1 MIPDPMVR
9 LREMAPEWAEWIGAD
24 VRGSAWFQHFPSWLT
39 DSGSAS
45 PRPFWAL
52 QLDRGQVKVWGAPE
66 SRNTPHPFALNLRT
80 GAAKFPDGTT
90 IPEAVWMR
98 YYRAR
103 PVVMN
108 RARAEEI
115 ARGHATR
122 GGNSFEM
129 DIERAADAIMEA
141 VAEEREACAKLADEI
156 SFGPYEL
163 SGGEIGEAIRS
174 RNEQPAA
181 AKDSQ

>member
-1 MIPDPMVR
+1 
-9 LREMAPEWAEWIGAD
+9 
-24 VRGSAWFQHFPSWLT
+24 
-39 DSGSAS
+39 
-45 PRPFWAL
+45 
-52 QLDRGQVKVWGAPE
+52 
-66 SRNTPHPFALNLRT
+66 
-80 GAAKFPDGTT
+80 
-90 IPEAVWMR
+90 
-98 YYRAR
+98 
-103 PVVMN
+103 MN

-163 SGGEIGEAIRS
+163 SGGEIGDAIRS
-174 RNEQPAA
+174 RNEQPES

>member
-1 MIPDPMVR
+1 M
-9 LREMAPEWAEWIGAD
+9 
-24 VRGSAWFQHFPSWLT
+24 S
-39 DSGSAS
+39 
-45 PRPFWAL
+45 
-52 QLDRGQVKVWGAPE
+52 
-66 SRNTPHPFALNLRT
+66 
-80 GAAKFPDGTT
+80 
-90 IPEAVWMR
+90 
-98 YYRAR
+98 AR

-115 ARGHATR
+115 ARKHANQMWR
-122 GGNSFEM
+122 GDAPIPAEWVKN
-129 DIERAADAIMEA
+129 AIMEA